1 MGCYSNNSPTN
12 ALPDSFDSNVST
24 VSGPDA
30 IYDYCKA
37 KAKSLSYK
45 LFGADEKNCWSGDEN
60 TYNKY
65 GGSDLCDFSKG
76 GTGHASGQDMYG
88 SVFVYKL
95 E

>member
-1 MGCYSNNSPTN
+1 MSS
-12 ALPDSFDSNVST
+12 VS

-30 IYDYCKA
+30 IYDFCKE
-37 KAKSLSYK
+37 KAESSGYK
-45 LFGADEKNCWSGDEN
+45 LFGVDEKNCWSGDEN

-65 GGSDLCDFSKG
+65 GGSDQCDFSKG

-95 E
+95 EWGELIYRPFHWVLQK